1 MEAALNR
8 EEMIHSNPLLFNTG
22 DTLKRRFWIGM
33 GMSWRWDDDVVFRN
47 QGKTEKRPKRFIND
61 TIRNDFHV
69 NFMNTVFRQWSVCFD
84 SNVVQ
89 SAEYALLRG
98 VGFVPCLFMRFGSLL
113 CILLGFL
120 FSSKLYILPHF
131 HTLHPSHFQ
140 TNKQTNN
147 DTQRY
152 KSFTPSNAVEHTQH
166 ASPRRPGTT

>member
-98 VGFVPCLFMRFGSLL
+98 MGFVPCLFMRFGSLFAFYL
-113 CILLGFL
+113 ISYFL
-120 FSSKLYILPHF
+120 
-131 HTLHPSHFQ
+131 PSFIYSHISTPFIPLIFKQ
-140 TNKQTNN
+140 TNKHN

-166 ASPRRPGTT
+166 ASLRRPGTT